1 MGPPPP
7 MIEESTKPTL
17 TGIDF
22 SCKQGSLTCVVGK
35 IGSGKSSLL
44 AGLLSEM
51 SISKA
56 DDSIPKFG
64 FQVKG
69 RTAYVSQAAWIQNLT
84 VRENIL
90 FGMPYD
96 KEKYDRI
103 ISATCLGPDLEI
115 LPSGDSS
122 EIGEAGNNLS
132 GGQKQRVSI
141 ARACYQVRSP
151 KLTVGCSHSSLH
163 TNHLP
168 CYQDAD
174 VYLFDDPLSAVDPEV
189 ANHIFEH
196 CICGLLKGT
205 FAQTYGRLLTLMLAH

>member
-56 DDSIPKFG
+56 DDSVPKFG

-141 ARACYQVRSP
+141 ARACYQ
-151 KLTVGCSHSSLH
+151 
-163 TNHLP
+163 
-168 CYQDAD
+168 DAD

-196 CICGLLKGT
+196 CICGLLKGA
-205 FAQTYGRLLTLMLAH
+205 FSQTYGRLLTLIVAH